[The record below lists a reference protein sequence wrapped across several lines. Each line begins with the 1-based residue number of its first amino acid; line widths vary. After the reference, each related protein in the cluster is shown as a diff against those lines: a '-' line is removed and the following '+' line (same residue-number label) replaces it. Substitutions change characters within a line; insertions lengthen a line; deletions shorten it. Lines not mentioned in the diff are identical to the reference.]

1 MLARPV
7 IAGSGAM
14 MLPDALVAKAMDW
27 ERSGDDLLVRARL
40 REW

>member
-1 MLARPV
+1 
-7 IAGSGAM
+7 
-14 MLPDALVAKAMDW
+14 MLPDAIVAKEMTW